1 MPTSNEAVEF
11 LGGAQAPAKLR
22 WVNSDRRSAD
32 WKVKIFQHDPS
43 GLQLAIYDRAGVFV
57 LLEHAV
63 DDVPGVKQL
72 PKHPKSDALKASDSK
87 FASKQGLYY
96 QVDDIPSLGAL
107 ISKYLNV
114 AEAPESD
121 ASILMAE
128 FEEQIARSM
137 ADSIENRRK
146 RLNSAPTKPRKIK
159 ATTSVF
165 VRNPDV
171 VAEVLHRASGSCEG
185 CNSKAPFSR
194 RLSGVPYL
202 EVHHKTPLT
211 QGGDDT
217 VQNATAL
224 CPNCHRERH
233 YG

>member
-1 MPTSNEAVEF
+1 MRICNI
-11 LGGAQAPAKLR
+11 QAARLNHYR
-22 WVNSDRRSAD
+22 
-32 WKVKIFQHDPS
+32 
-43 GLQLAIYDRAGVFV
+43 VFV

-72 PKHPKSDALKASDSK
+72 PTHPKSDALKASDSK

-107 ISKYLNV
+107 ISKYLNM
-114 AEAPESD
+114 AEAPQSD
-121 ASILMAE
+121 VLILMAE

-202 EVHHKTPLT
+202 EVHHKTPLA
-211 QGGDDT
+211 QGSDDT